1 MDTCLRLTT
10 YMFVSYLIKW
20 SGAFDGRFVQL
31 SAQAIAICCVPKTK
45 ALTSHNSDAYAIQD
59 SFPIKTV
66 ALLPLE
72 VFFIRYPMV
81 CRLIDSIVY

>member
-1 MDTCLRLTT
+1 MDTCLRLIA
-10 YMFVSYLIKW
+10 YIFVLYLIKW
-20 SGAFDGRFVQL
+20 IGAFDGVFVQL
-31 SAQAIAICCVPKTK
+31 SARTIAIYCVPETK
-45 ALTSHNSDAYAIQD
+45 ALTSHNSDTYAIQS
-59 SFPIKTV
+59 SFPIKIV

>member
-1 MDTCLRLTT
+1 MDTCLRLIA
-10 YMFVSYLIKW
+10 YMFVLYLIKW

-31 SAQAIAICCVPKTK
+31 SVCAIAIYCVPETK
-45 ALTSHNSDAYAIQD
+45 ALTSHNSDTYAIQS
-59 SFPIKTV
+59 SFPIKIV

>member
-1 MDTCLRLTT
+1 MDTCLRLIA
-10 YMFVSYLIKW
+10 YIFVLYLIKW
-20 SGAFDGRFVQL
+20 IGAFDGGFVQL
-31 SAQAIAICCVPKTK
+31 SARTIAIYCVPETK
-45 ALTSHNSDAYAIQD
+45 ALTSHNSDTYAIQS
-59 SFPIKTV
+59 SFPIKIV